1 MTVPIIAAAIITII
15 VGYLLMKRYP
25 VHMLLLLAGLLII
38 AIAIV
43 CGVTNILPKGTK
55 STGFIWFDLVELIHA
70 ITKKQLVGVGLIIM
84 ACGGFAGYMSQIGAS
99 NALVNICAEPLRRLK
114 SPYLVLALAYLIGQS
129 INLVIVSAAG
139 LVMLLMV
146 AFYPILTRVGVSKAS
161 AASAIVL
168 CTGIAAGPLF
178 GTQQLASKIAGLDS
192 MVYFVN
198 WQLVAAFP
206 AYIACAI
213 ALYFS
218 QKYFDTKNSDILEE
232 AQESKQ
238 QTPRECPRWY
248 AIFPFVP
255 IVLLFVFSKFGIS
268 GIKLGTTTA
277 LMLTWLIVALIEL
290 IRLRDVRQVFTDCTV
305 FFKKMGALFG
315 GVVALVICAEVF
327 ASGLRI
333 SGLINAVISGAKGMG
348 LDVVGMT
355 GVLSGLVGLVTFL
368 TGSGVG
374 AFSAFG
380 SLSVDIAQQMNGV
393 LPAMLVPMHLASSVF
408 RAMREPDEHCKAHC
422 DSGLRDL
429 HRHLRREH
437 DGQHVVPIPGGPSS
451 RAGAS

>member
-161 AASAIVL
+161 AASA
-168 CTGIAAGPLF
+168 P
-178 GTQQLASKIAGLDS
+178 
-192 MVYFVN
+192 
-198 WQLVAAFP
+198 
-206 AYIACAI
+206 
-213 ALYFS
+213 
-218 QKYFDTKNSDILEE
+218 
-232 AQESKQ
+232 
-238 QTPRECPRWY
+238 
-248 AIFPFVP
+248 
-255 IVLLFVFSKFGIS
+255 
-268 GIKLGTTTA
+268 
-277 LMLTWLIVALIEL
+277 
-290 IRLRDVRQVFTDCTV
+290 
-305 FFKKMGALFG
+305 
-315 GVVALVICAEVF
+315 
-327 ASGLRI
+327 
-333 SGLINAVISGAKGMG
+333 
-348 LDVVGMT
+348 
-355 GVLSGLVGLVTFL
+355 
-368 TGSGVG
+368 
-374 AFSAFG
+374 
-380 SLSVDIAQQMNGV
+380 
-393 LPAMLVPMHLASSVF
+393 
-408 RAMREPDEHCKAHC
+408 
-422 DSGLRDL
+422 
-429 HRHLRREH
+429 
-437 DGQHVVPIPGGPSS
+437 
-451 RAGAS
+451 